1 MTSLTCLRRHR
12 RVPSEAHI
20 QGGQGKKDTQPSEM
34 REIEIIGGNPD
45 WKPPSHFTR
54 RRTKIFSV
62 EVLVIRFMIDRLVG
76 ICSVGK
82 GSRCSRMSPFCRQ
95 TPISGPATGLSWL
108 LRDGTWRWA
117 YATFGGLAHVRGVHA
132 RMEKG
137 LSGRGCLRHV
147 RLAVLRLLYF
157 CTPPTG
163 DGGTVPDRPRCGPS
177 STCICTVMAR
187 RRLIHLSR
195 KRWLFHSI
203 TQPS

>member
-1 MTSLTCLRRHR
+1 
-12 RVPSEAHI
+12 
-20 QGGQGKKDTQPSEM
+20 
-34 REIEIIGGNPD
+34 
-45 WKPPSHFTR
+45 
-54 RRTKIFSV
+54 
-62 EVLVIRFMIDRLVG
+62 
-76 ICSVGK
+76 
-82 GSRCSRMSPFCRQ
+82 MSPFCRQ

-163 DGGTVPDRPRCGPS
+163 EGGTVPDRPRCGPS

-187 RRLIHLSR
+187 RRLTHLSR

-203 TQPS
+203 TQPSEHLHISHIQTSRSADIPLDQFLTSLHLGEQCRIANDPRSILHLSTRLV